1 MNKFA
6 KIMPLLAAA
15 AVLPTLSGTAHA
27 SEDDRL
33 HGYSVIGVAA
43 IPEYEGA
50 DKMDV
55 IPFVNGRL
63 TLGERYIAI
72 EGVTLRANVLA
83 TEGFE
88 FGPVANLTFGRD
100 AKIKSNAVARLGKI
114 DEAYE
119 IGGFA
124 AASFAVGENGRAR
137 FAVQAVHDV
146 SNVHDGWVATAS
158 ARYSHQ
164 FGKRFTVGAEATAS
178 YADDKYAQTYYSVTP
193 VGALASGLP
202 QFAAKG
208 GLKDVGATLTAS
220 YQVTPRWSINAY
232 GGYRRMLG
240 KFADSPVVDREGNAN
255 QLSAGIGIGFAF

>member
-1 MNKFA
+1 MNKFS
-6 KIMPLLAAA
+6 KIIQLLAAA
-15 AVLPTLSGTAHA
+15 AALPMLVGTAHA

-33 HGYSVIGVAA
+33 QGYSVIGVAT

-50 DKMDV
+50 DKMDI

-72 EGVTLRANVLA
+72 EGVTLRANVIA

-100 AKIKSNAVARLGKI
+100 AKIKSTAVAGLGKI

-124 AASFAVGENGRAR
+124 AASLAVGDNGRAR
-137 FAVQAVHDV
+137 LSVQAVHDV
-146 SNVHDGWVATAS
+146 SNVHDGWIATAS
-158 ARYSHQ
+158 AGYSHQ
-164 FGKRFTVGAEATAS
+164 IGKRFTLAAEATAS
-178 YADDKYAQTYYSVTP
+178 YADDKYARTYYSVMPAGT
-193 VGALASGLP
+193 LASGLP
-202 QFAAKG
+202 VYAAKG

-220 YQVTPRWSINAY
+220 YQVSPRWSVNAY
-232 GGYRRMLG
+232 GSYRRLLG
-240 KFADSPVVDREGNAN
+240 KFADSPIVDGEGNAN
-255 QLSAGIGIGFAF
+255 QLSAGVGIGFSF

>member
-1 MNKFA
+1 MTKLNN
-6 KIMPLLAAA
+6 IMKLLALAA
-15 AVLPTLSGTAHA
+15 GVSAASGAA
-27 SEDDRL
+27 YAKEGDKL
-33 HGYSVIGVAA
+33 HGSSVVGVAA

-50 DKMDV
+50 DKLDV

-124 AASFAVGENGRAR
+124 AASFAVGQNGRAR
-137 FAVQAVHDV
+137 AAIQAVHDV
-146 SNVHDGWVATAS
+146 SNVHDGWVANLS
-158 ARYSHQ
+158 AGYSHKVSNS
-164 FGKRFTVGAEATAS
+164 FSLGLEASAS
-178 YADDKYAQTYYSVTP
+178 YADDKYARTYFSVTP
-193 VGALASGLP
+193 AGTLASGLP
-202 QFAAKG
+202 TYNAKG
-208 GLKDVGATLTAS
+208 GLKDVGAMLTAS
-220 YQVTPRWSINAY
+220 YQVTPKWSVNAY
-232 GGYRRMLG
+232 GSYRRMLG
-240 KFADSPVVDREGNAN
+240 NFADSPIVDREGNAN